1 VKIDQGGKSEMASN
15 PQPQL
20 IPIDEIALTLEN
32 WPQKVLH
39 HAGKDV
45 VEYWDGRAAVT
56 FETARRITNEIRTE
70 IAELKA
76 SDAAAEA
83 KRKKEFDEQV
93 AAHRR
98 RAEEQYAKQRAAG
111 GRVPWGV
118 EASAPG
124 NEKSW
129 SKAGAGFEE
138 DE

>member
-1 VKIDQGGKSEMASN
+1 MMARSN
-15 PQPQL
+15 EQPQQL
-20 IPIDEIALTLEN
+20 VPIDDIALTLEN

-56 FETARRITNEIRTE
+56 IDVARRITREIREE
-70 IAELKA
+70 IDRLKA

-83 KRKKEFDEQV
+83 KRQQEFDEQV

-98 RAEEQYAKQRAAG
+98 RAEEQYAKQVAAG

-124 NEKSW
+124 DEKPW

-138 DE
+138 DT